1 MYSLTTEQLV
11 SILKE
16 REGYID
22 VYATYGDFTIP
33 SDYIEGFSLSNSIA
47 QKGILGIG
55 AVNSS
60 KLSLSLNKG
69 VSISGIADIDT
80 IQETVDGEGNIEAS
94 ASLIEDTY
102 DMPQDSSTPITIDDE
117 TTYITSDENEEEL
130 TFPSEW
136 TQYPIKLFIGVNRLT
151 SELATDSDD
160 SYMDDDSAQTG
171 IEDLTFIVDGTETE
185 YDVYAYEDENGNP
198 LTVEQLNAML
208 GISQQSYEVSEVP
221 SAPADPSE
229 TTTTD
234 DADYMIYI
242 PMGEFWVDKS
252 SIVEDGDGIDL
263 VAYDALQF
271 LTYETYRT
279 SISSYP
285 ASISS
290 VCNEIASNYGVTFG
304 AVPSTATIKRAL
316 KGTVRSVLQTIAYAT
331 GTNIFVD
338 RNGLIQF
345 IKPTNPA
352 VDVVFEN
359 DEYDELVINGAEP
372 QILSNLAVNCKDVA
386 TGTNTRFTA
395 TNGYNDYGTFEITS
409 EYFQNQAEVD
419 LIYTNGNFPISY
431 IPYIFSIPIFPVLD
445 VGDLITIKNELDES
459 FVVPIV
465 SSSITYTDKGISQTF
480 SSDSCN
486 DFKLADSKPVG
497 GITMEVD
504 SLKANLIQANEIIAS
519 KVSTDYLT
527 ANYITANQ
535 IASNYVS
542 TNYLTTNYLT
552 ANEISSNYI
561 TSAYLT
567 TNYLTA
573 NQISGT
579 YATISY
585 VDASSVSTAYLE
597 ANYTK
602 TTDLAATY
610 ATISTLNTNY
620 LTASAI
626 ESGYMKVDAINADS
640 AAIGKLWSSQAML
653 ENAFALTLN
662 AAGDVSAVNINA
674 DYISAGT
681 LATDRLIIR
690 DSAHNTG
697 ILFAIND
704 GIVSQTGL
712 TADELKRLTL
722 NGTVI
727 TADSITATQIAAGT
741 ITANEIAA
749 NTITAN
755 KIASNTITAN
765 EIAANT
771 ITANQIAAN
780 TITASQIA
788 SGTITANEIAGNTIT
803 AAKINVSDLESN
815 LSRIGDSNAHHIE
828 ITSSEISIMED
839 STIKNASF
847 AGDAI
852 TFYDGTSSN
861 IAIASFG
868 EEAVIGIDNS
878 THIVIT
884 SDSLGFWQDDN
895 TEIMSIDTLETSF
908 RMGSY
913 TWIATDDRL
922 TLWG

>member
-1 MYSLTTEQLV
+1 
-11 SILKE
+11 
-16 REGYID
+16 
-22 VYATYGDFTIP
+22 
-33 SDYIEGFSLSNSIA
+33 
-47 QKGILGIG
+47 
-55 AVNSS
+55 
-60 KLSLSLNKG
+60 
-69 VSISGIADIDT
+69 
-80 IQETVDGEGNIEAS
+80 
-94 ASLIEDTY
+94 
-102 DMPQDSSTPITIDDE
+102 
-117 TTYITSDENEEEL
+117 
-130 TFPSEW
+130 
-136 TQYPIKLFIGVNRLT
+136 
-151 SELATDSDD
+151 
-160 SYMDDDSAQTG
+160 
-171 IEDLTFIVDGTETE
+171 
-185 YDVYAYEDENGNP
+185 
-198 LTVEQLNAML
+198 
-208 GISQQSYEVSEVP
+208 
-221 SAPADPSE
+221 
-229 TTTTD
+229 
-234 DADYMIYI
+234 
-242 PMGEFWVDKS
+242 
-252 SIVEDGDGIDL
+252 
-263 VAYDALQF
+263 
-271 LTYETYRT
+271 
-279 SISSYP
+279 
-285 ASISS
+285 
-290 VCNEIASNYGVTFG
+290 
-304 AVPSTATIKRAL
+304 
-316 KGTVRSVLQTIAYAT
+316 
-331 GTNIFVD
+331 
-338 RNGLIQF
+338 
-345 IKPTNPA
+345 
-352 VDVVFEN
+352 
-359 DEYDELVINGAEP
+359 
-372 QILSNLAVNCKDVA
+372 
-386 TGTNTRFTA
+386 
-395 TNGYNDYGTFEITS
+395 
-409 EYFQNQAEVD
+409 
-419 LIYTNGNFPISY
+419 
-431 IPYIFSIPIFPVLD
+431 
-445 VGDLITIKNELDES
+445 
-459 FVVPIV
+459 
-465 SSSITYTDKGISQTF
+465 
-480 SSDSCN
+480 
-486 DFKLADSKPVG
+486 
-497 GITMEVD
+497 
-504 SLKANLIQANEIIAS
+504 
-519 KVSTDYLT
+519 
-527 ANYITANQ
+527 
-535 IASNYVS
+535 
-542 TNYLTTNYLT
+542 
-552 ANEISSNYI
+552 
-561 TSAYLT
+561 
-567 TNYLTA
+567 
-573 NQISGT
+573 
-579 YATISY
+579 
-585 VDASSVSTAYLE
+585 
-597 ANYTK
+597 
-602 TTDLAATY
+602 
-610 ATISTLNTNY
+610 
-620 LTASAI
+620 
-626 ESGYMKVDAINADS
+626 MKVDAINADS